1 MSCIGIVESARN
13 KMELA
18 DFLLGLL
25 VGIIVCIWLAYI
37 VLGRLADM
45 LIDANSQETLRISEL
60 IIGARIEEVGGMFY
74 VWNTATNEFVV
85 QGRSVKE
92 IQDKLSSKQ
101 LQIKITDGDDAVI
114 QRFKST
120 G

>member
-1 MSCIGIVESARN
+1 
-13 KMELA
+13 MELN
-18 DFLLGLL
+18 DFLLGALF
-25 VGIIVCIWLAYI
+25 GIIVCMWLGYI

-45 LIDANSQETLRISEL
+45 LINANSQETREASEL
-60 IIGARIEEVGGMFY
+60 VIRARIEEVGGMFY
-74 VWNTATNEFVV
+74 VWNTDNNEFVV

-92 IQDKLSSKQ
+92 MQDKLSNKQ

>member
-1 MSCIGIVESARN
+1 
-13 KMELA
+13 MELG
-18 DFLLGLL
+18 DFLLGSLF
-25 VGIIVCIWLAYI
+25 GIIVCIWLAYI

-45 LIDANSQETLRISEL
+45 LINANRQKTLQGSEL
-60 IIGARIEEVGGMFY
+60 IIKARIEEVGGIFY
-74 VWNTATNEFVV
+74 VWNTDNNQFVV

-92 IQDKLSSKQ
+92 MQDKLSNKQ
-101 LQIKITDGDDAVI
+101 LEIRITDGDDAVI

>member
-1 MSCIGIVESARN
+1 
-13 KMELA
+13 MELG
-18 DFLLGLL
+18 DFLLGSLF
-25 VGIIVCIWLAYI
+25 GIICCLWVAYI

-45 LIDANSQETLRISEL
+45 LINASNQEKQIESEVS
-60 IIGARIEEVGGMFY
+60 IKGRIEELNGMFY
-74 VWNTATNEFVV
+74 VWNTDNNEFVV

-92 IQDKLSSKQ
+92 MQDKLSNKK
-101 LQIKITDGDDAVI
+101 LQIRIIDGDDAVI

>member
-1 MSCIGIVESARN
+1 
-13 KMELA
+13 MELT

-25 VGIIVCIWLAYI
+25 FGIIVCIWIAYI

-45 LIDANSQETLRISEL
+45 LINTNRQENLQESEL
-60 IIGARIEEVGGMFY
+60 IIIARIEEVGGIFY
-74 VWNTATNEFVV
+74 VWDIATNEFVV

-92 IQDKLSSKQ
+92 MQDKLSNKQ

>member
-1 MSCIGIVESARN
+1 
-13 KMELA
+13 MELN
-18 DFLLGLL
+18 DFLLGTLF
-25 VGIIVCIWLAYI
+25 GIIVCMWLGYI
-37 VLGRLADM
+37 VLGQLADI
-45 LIDANSQETLRISEL
+45 LINANSQETLEVSEL
-60 IIGARIEEVGGMFY
+60 VIRARIEEVGGIFY
-74 VWNTATNEFVV
+74 VWNTDNNEFVV

-92 IQDKLSSKQ
+92 MQDKLSNKQ

>member
-1 MSCIGIVESARN
+1 
-13 KMELA
+13 MELS
-18 DFLLGLL
+18 DFLLGTLF
-25 VGIIVCIWLAYI
+25 GIIVCMWLGYI

-45 LIDANSQETLRISEL
+45 LIKANSQENLQGSEL
-60 IIGARIEEVGGMFY
+60 IIKARIEEVGGIFY
-74 VWNTATNEFVV
+74 VWDIATNEFVV

-92 IQDKLSSKQ
+92 MQDKLSNKQ
-101 LQIKITDGDDAVI
+101 LQIKITDGEDAVI